1 MATLIESPQRAVIT
15 EAIKKSFDHLN
26 RPVVYVDLGK
36 DPGATKWKEC
46 QLDTHKQNIQT
57 HIAAMNA
64 ATAHVVN
71 LASAPEVDAPA
82 VSKAINVM

>member
-1 MATLIESPQRAVIT
+1 MIESPQQAIIT

-26 RPVVYVDLGK
+26 RPIVYVDLGK

-64 ATAHVVN
+64 ATAHVVT
-71 LASAPEVDAPA
+71 LASQAEMDPPA